1 MPRHSPDAL
10 TSRLRVHTTN
20 DSTGEALHQH
30 IRCGD
35 LTQPDNH
42 LCTII
47 AQLLGRKDRK
57 TEPCRHGID

>member
-1 MPRHSPDAL
+1 
-10 TSRLRVHTTN
+10 LRVHTTN